1 MTRETREQK
10 FKRINEL
17 YNQFTFIYYQ
27 STHENGW
34 QDELNSIIVQLRYDL
49 KKF

>member
-34 QDELNSIIVQLRYDL
+34 QDELNSIIVQLRYAL